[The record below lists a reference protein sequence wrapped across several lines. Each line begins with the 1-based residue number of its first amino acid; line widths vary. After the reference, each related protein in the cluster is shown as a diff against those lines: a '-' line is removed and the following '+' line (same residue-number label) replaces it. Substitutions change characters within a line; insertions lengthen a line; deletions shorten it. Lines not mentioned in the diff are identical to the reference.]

1 MKLINKKIILLS
13 GISLS
18 TLIFCGYVLFDRK
31 IPYSAETNYPI
42 MYSSAS
48 FAKTYDNLEGMYKEA
63 VIVAEVNVQE
73 QRVKQDDSSAQTHS
87 DVIITKLYKGEKNI
101 KELTIAE
108 IGGPLDLS
116 KTSQLD
122 KPGKGKEPY
131 QGRIVEDTLEG
142 SPTIKKGNKYIVFLR
157 KNIDSN
163 LYTILGSVQG
173 KIKIESNE
181 KLVSTVQSEYIENG
195 NLFFLQKKYA
205 GKDKVKLEEDIN
217 NVK

>member
-1 MKLINKKIILLS
+1 MKLINKKIIILT

-18 TLIFCGYVLFDRK
+18 IFIFCGYVLSDRK
-31 IPYSAETNYPI
+31 IPYSQETNYPI

-48 FAKTYDNLEGMYKEA
+48 FAKTYDNLEELYKEA
-63 VIVAEVNVQE
+63 VIVAEVKVKE
-73 QRVKQDDSSAQTHS
+73 QRINQDDSSAQTYS

-101 KELTIAE
+101 KELTIVE

-116 KTSQLD
+116 KIPQLD
-122 KPGKGKEPY
+122 KPGKGEEPY

-142 SPTIKKGNKYIVFLR
+142 SPTMKKGNKYVVFLR
-157 KNIDSN
+157 KNTDSN

-173 KIKIESNE
+173 KIKIENNE
-181 KLVSTVQSEYIENG
+181 ELVSTVQSEYIENG

-205 GKDKVKLEEDIN
+205 GKDKLKLEEDIN
-217 NVK
+217 KVK